1 MSFLDLVLLGAIVL
15 AVLGGYRL
23 GFITRVVSW
32 IGLAAGLALAVWLL
46 PKFLD
51 QLDSTNHGLVLVLSI
66 GLLLVGATLGQA
78 LGFVV
83 GGRLTPRRRD
93 GAFGVVDR
101 VLGAIAGLAGVIIIL
116 WLVIPVFV
124 ATPGW
129 LATQTSNSWIART
142 VDNSLPP
149 APDAMQALRSV
160 IGDGSFPDVFDA
172 LRPTPNLGTPPAS
185 TGLTLETAALVA
197 RSVVKVEGP
206 ACNKLQDGSGFVVAD
221 GLIATN
227 AHVVAGERSTTVIR
241 DDGRRFEGSVVAFD
255 PARDLAVVRVGGF
268 DRPALPLATGASTSL
283 DGATGGVF
291 GHPGGEPLRIAP
303 FKVARVITAT
313 GRDIYGSN
321 RTERKVLE
329 LSAALRPGDSGSAV
343 ANAQGVVV
351 GVAFAIARDVD
362 NVAYALAPSEVQA
375 VLATVNASAVST
387 GSCVS

>member
-1 MSFLDLVLLGAIVL
+1 MSIIDLVLLGVIAL
-15 AVLGGYRL
+15 AVFGGYRL

-32 IGLAAGLALAVWLL
+32 IGLAAGLALGVWLL
-46 PKFLD
+46 PKFLN
-51 QLDSTNHGLVLVLSI
+51 QLGSANHGLVLVLSI
-66 GLLLVGATLGQA
+66 GLLLVGASLGQA

-83 GGRLTPRRRD
+83 GGRLSPRRRD
-93 GAFGVVDR
+93 GAFGLLDR
-101 VLGAIAGLAGVIIIL
+101 TLGAIAGLAGVVVIL

-124 ATPGW
+124 ASPGW
-129 LATQTSNSWIART
+129 VSTQTSKSWIART

-172 LRPTPNLGTPPAS
+172 LRPSPNLGTPPAS
-185 TGLTLETAALVA
+185 TGLTPETAAAVA

-206 ACNKLQDGSGFVVAD
+206 ACNKLQDGSGFVTRE

-227 AHVVAGERSTTVIR
+227 AHVVAGERTTTIIR

-255 PARDLAVVRVGGF
+255 PERDLAIVKVSGF
-268 DRPALPLATGASTSL
+268 DRPALQLATEANASGAGT
-283 DGATGGVF
+283 TGGVF

-303 FKVARVITAT
+303 FKVARVINAT

-329 LSAALRPGDSGSAV
+329 LSASLRPGDSGSALT
-343 ANAQGVVV
+343 NPQGVVV
-351 GVAFAIARDVD
+351 GVAFAIARDVE
-362 NVAYALAPSEVQA
+362 NVAYALAPSELQE
-375 VLATVNASAVST
+375 VLATVNGATIGT
-387 GSCVS
+387 GPCVS

>member
-1 MSFLDLVLLGAIVL
+1 MSIIDLVLLGVIAL
-15 AVLGGYRL
+15 AVFGGYRL

-32 IGLAAGLALAVWLL
+32 IGLAAGLALGVWLL

-51 QLDSTNHGLVLVLSI
+51 QLGSANHGLVLVLSI
-66 GLLLVGATLGQA
+66 GLLLVGASLGQA

-83 GGRLTPRRRD
+83 GGRLSPRRRD
-93 GAFGVVDR
+93 GAFGLLDR
-101 VLGAIAGLAGVIIIL
+101 TLGAIAGLAGVVVIL

-124 ATPGW
+124 ASPGW
-129 LATQTSNSWIART
+129 VSTQTSKSWIART

-172 LRPTPNLGTPPAS
+172 LRPSPNLGTPPAS
-185 TGLTLETAALVA
+185 TGLTLETAAAVA

-206 ACNKLQDGSGFVVAD
+206 ACNKLQDGSGFVTRE

-227 AHVVAGERSTTVIR
+227 AHVVAGERTTTIIR

-255 PARDLAVVRVGGF
+255 PERDLAIVKVSGF
-268 DRPALPLATGASTSL
+268 DRPALQLATEANASGAGT
-283 DGATGGVF
+283 TGGVF

-303 FKVARVITAT
+303 FKVARVINAT

-329 LSAALRPGDSGSAV
+329 LSASLRPGDSGSALT
-343 ANAQGVVV
+343 NPQGVVV
-351 GVAFAIARDVD
+351 GVAFAIARDVE
-362 NVAYALAPSEVQA
+362 NVAYALAPSELQE
-375 VLATVNASAVST
+375 VLATVNGATIST
-387 GSCVS
+387 GPCVS

>member
-1 MSFLDLVLLGAIVL
+1 MSILDLVLLGAIVL

-51 QLDSTNHGLVLVLSI
+51 QLDSTNHGLVLILSI

-93 GAFGVVDR
+93 GAFGVVDQG
-101 VLGAIAGLAGVIIIL
+101 LGAFAGLAGVVIIL
-116 WLVIPVFV
+116 WLVVPVFV

-172 LRPTPNLGTPPAS
+172 LRPTPNLGTPPPS
-185 TGLTLETAALVA
+185 TGLSLETASLVA

-206 ACNKLQDGSGFVVAD
+206 ACNKLQDGSGFVVSD

-241 DDGRRFEGSVVAFD
+241 DDGRRFDGSVVAFD
-255 PARDLAVVRVGGF
+255 PARDLAVLRVTGF
-268 DRPALPLATGASTSL
+268 DRPPLPLASGATTSL
-283 DGATGGVF
+283 DGTIGGVF

-313 GRDIYGSN
+313 GRDIYGTN

-329 LSAALRPGDSGSAV
+329 LSAALRPGDSGSAL
-343 ANAQGVVV
+343 ANSQGVVI

-362 NVAYALAPSEVQA
+362 DVAYALAPSELQA
-375 VLATVNASAVST
+375 VLATVNGSAVST